1 MPANWHDSA
10 QKLFE
15 ENAGLASEIMR
26 ELLDADLPPGL
37 PETVL
42 SPVVS
47 DQPSG
52 VPIPGAVVL
61 VGQVRNPVRAIILE
75 FQENRDDGRR
85 RRWPHDVLGVWLRHD
100 CPVDLLV
107 ICPDDEIARWCGEPI
122 KTTLRGY
129 TCHPQAVALSRLEA
143 LLPANGA
150 LGEGS

>member
-61 VGQVRNPVRAIILE
+61 VGQVSNPVRAIILE